1 MKYFDTYT
9 SNTLAAAANQHFFIN
24 EDTDKE
30 YTSRVFYKVFAG
42 GRYNYSFLF
51 SNIIDSTFSNG
62 AVSHMN
68 LICDEW
74 EIVSASVAIA
84 DECNMSTMPEMGE
97 FAALTFGEKKAKTV
111 APGEFFS
118 SDPIELSPEKGQ
130 YLCLEM
136 TFKGRM
142 IPYHEESIIP
152 IFALEDGEWKYCRKM
167 PLACMVGCDRP
178 VKKRVGFIG
187 DSITQGIGTPKNSYE
202 HYASVVADLLGEENS
217 YWDIGIGYGRGN
229 DAATDSAWLFKAKQL
244 DVITVCFG
252 VNDINQG
259 FTAEQIIKNLDTILD
274 KLHAAGVKVIM
285 QTVPPFNYSSA
296 RIDTWNRVNDHIMTS
311 MAERTEGIFDVRD
324 VLSLSAEEPYMAKF
338 GGHPDSVGNG
348 IWGRELYKTVKA
360 VIEEQE

>member
-1 MKYFDTYT
+1 MRYFETYT

-24 EDTDKE
+24 EDADKE

-42 GRYNYSFLF
+42 GKYNYSFLF
-51 SNIIDSTFSNG
+51 TNIIDSTFSNG
-62 AVSHMN
+62 SVSHMN

-74 EIVSASVAIA
+74 EIVSASVAIVDA
-84 DECNMSTMPEMGE
+84 CDDKTMPPIDG
-97 FAALTFGEKKAKTV
+97 FAPLTFGDKASKTV
-111 APGEFFS
+111 APGEFFA

-130 YLCLEM
+130 FFCLEI
-136 TFKGRM
+136 TFKGGM

-167 PLACMVGCDRP
+167 PLACMVGCDRA
-178 VKKRVGFIG
+178 VKKRIGFIG
-187 DSITQGIGTPKNSYE
+187 DSITQGIGTPRNSYE
-202 HYASVVADLLGEENS
+202 HYAAVVADLLGEEYS

-259 FTAEQIIKNLDTILD
+259 FTAEQIIKNLDLIMD

-285 QTVPPFNYSSA
+285 QTVPPFNYSGA
-296 RIDTWNRVNDHIMTS
+296 RIDTWNRVNEHIMTS
-311 MAERTEGIFDVRD
+311 MAERAEGVFDVRTI
-324 VLSLSAEEPYMAKF
+324 LSKSEEEPHMAKF
-338 GGHPDSVGNG
+338 GGHPNSEGNG

-360 VIEEQE
+360 VVEE

>member
-24 EDTDKE
+24 EDAEKE
-30 YTSRVFYKVFAG
+30 LTSRVFYKIFAG
-42 GRYNYSFLF
+42 GKYNYSFLF
-51 SNIIDSTFSNG
+51 SNIIDSTYADGS
-62 AVSHMN
+62 VSHMN
-68 LICDEW
+68 LVCDEW
-74 EIVSASVAIA
+74 EIVSSRVAIV
-84 DECNMSTMPEMGE
+84 DDCNMTTMPEVKG
-97 FAALTFGEKKAKTV
+97 FVPVTFGGKAGKTV

-118 SDPIELSPEKGQ
+118 SDPISLAPEKGQ
-130 YLCLEM
+130 FFCLEI

-178 VKKRVGFIG
+178 VKTKVGFIG
-187 DSITQGIGTPKNSYE
+187 DSITQGIGTPKNSYD
-202 HYASVVADLLGEENS
+202 HYAAVVADLVGEENS

-229 DAATDSAWLFKAKQL
+229 DAATDGAWLFKAKQL

-252 VNDINQG
+252 VNDICRG
-259 FTAEQIIKNLDTILD
+259 FTAEQIINSLETIMA

-285 QTVPPFNYSSA
+285 QTIPPFDYSGA
-296 RIDTWNRVNDHIMTS
+296 RIEIWNKVNDHIMTS
-311 MAERTEGIFDVRD
+311 MAERAEGVFDVRN
-324 VLSLSAEEPYMAKF
+324 VLSKSAEEPYMAKF

-360 VIEEQE
+360 VVEV

>member
-24 EDTDKE
+24 EDAEKE
-30 YTSRVFYKVFAG
+30 CTSRVFYKVFAG
-42 GRYNYSFLF
+42 GEYNYSFLF
-51 SNIIDSTFSNG
+51 SNIIDSTFADGS
-62 AVSHMN
+62 VSHMN
-68 LICDEW
+68 LVCDEW
-74 EIVSASVAIA
+74 EIVSAAVAIV
-84 DECNMSTMPEMGE
+84 DKCDDKTMPVIDH
-97 FAALTFGEKKAKTV
+97 FQALTFGGEAAKTV

-118 SDPIELSPEKGQ
+118 SDPIRLAPEKGQ
-130 YLCLEM
+130 FICLELS
-136 TFKGRM
+136 FRGRM

-178 VKKRVGFIG
+178 VKKRIGFIG
-187 DSITQGIGTPKNSYE
+187 DSITQGIGTPRNSYE
-202 HYASVVADLLGEENS
+202 HYASVVADLLGEEYS

-229 DAATDSAWLFKAKQL
+229 DAATDGAWLFKAKQL

-259 FTAEQIIKNLDTILD
+259 FTAEQIINSLERIMD

-285 QTVPPFNYSSA
+285 QTVPPFNYSA
-296 RIDTWNRVNDHIMTS
+296 ERIEKWNKINEHIMTS
-311 MAERTEGIFDVRD
+311 MAERAEGVFDVRTI
-324 VLSLSAEEPYMAKF
+324 LSRSAEEPHMAKF
-338 GGHPDSVGNG
+338 GGHPNSEGNG

-360 VIEEQE
+360 VVEE